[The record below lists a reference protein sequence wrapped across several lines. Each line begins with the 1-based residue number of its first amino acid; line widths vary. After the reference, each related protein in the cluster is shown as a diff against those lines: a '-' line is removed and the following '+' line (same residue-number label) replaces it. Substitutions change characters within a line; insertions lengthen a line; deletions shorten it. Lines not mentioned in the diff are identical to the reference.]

1 MIRTLLILATL
12 LSAPAGALAHGA
24 PPPAQAS
31 ASAAPRT
38 PVVAVTRHTGVI
50 NGQTIHYTATVAEH
64 FLLDEKGAP
73 AASIIT
79 IAYTRD
85 DVKDAAQRPVLFA
98 FNGGP
103 GASSSPLHMNA
114 LGPVRRVGETPGDRA
129 SGHLA
134 DNPYSPLD
142 AADLVFIDPVGTG
155 FARAFPGAD
164 TKRFYSITGDAAAV
178 KSVIAEWLKQNHR
191 EASPRYLVGESYGT
205 VRAPMI
211 LDVGPPM
218 KFDGVMLIAL
228 VGSAPGHEMPYVTS
242 LPTMAAGA
250 WFHNRIDHG
259 DRGVADV
266 YREAVEF
273 ARTEYVSA
281 LIQGSSL
288 PDAER
293 RRVAERM
300 SKLIGLPVDLILAK
314 NLRVT
319 DNDYMFN
326 LLKDK
331 GLRTGLLDVRVTA
344 PLEPGE
350 IGAID
355 DPSLGVAP
363 KRDKNAPAGPALTP
377 ESIGAVPSPAVGRY
391 LTEQLK
397 FPTTE
402 TYYGVN
408 FTVNSK
414 WNHEDH
420 PDAILRLA
428 KAMKADPHL
437 RLFWA
442 AGYYDLTTPAYEA
455 RYTLDQDGIPADRL
469 TAAYFAGP
477 HGVYAGDD
485 NLAAFDAAVRKF
497 VTDEARP

>member
-1 MIRTLLILATL
+1 MRTLLILTAL
-12 LSAPAGALAHGA
+12 LLAPASAYAQPA
-24 PPPAQAS
+24 PSAAPA
-31 ASAAPRT
+31 AAPRT
-38 PVVAVTRHTGVI
+38 PVVAVTRHVATL
-50 NGQTIHYTATVAEH
+50 NGQTVHYTATVAEH
-64 FLLDEKGAP
+64 FVADDKGAP
-73 AASIIT
+73 AASVIT

-85 DVKDAAQRPVLFA
+85 DVKDAAARPVLFA

-114 LGPVRRVGETPGDRA
+114 LGPVRRVGEVPGDRS

-164 TKRFYSITGDAAAV
+164 AKRWYSITGDAEAV

-211 LDVGPPM
+211 LDVAPAM
-218 KFDGVMLIAL
+218 KFDGVLLIAL
-228 VGSAPGHEMPYVTS
+228 VGSAPGHEMPYVAS
-242 LPTMAAGA
+242 LPTMATGA
-250 WFHNRIDHG
+250 WFHNRIDRNG
-259 DRGVADV
+259 RSVEDV
-266 YREAVEF
+266 YREAVTF
-273 ARTEYVSA
+273 ARTDYVSA

-293 RRVAERM
+293 RRVAEHM
-300 SKLIGLPVDLILAK
+300 SKLIGLPVDLIREK
-314 NLRVT
+314 NLRISE
-319 DNDYMFN
+319 NDYMFN
-326 LLKDK
+326 LLKDQ

-344 PLEPGE
+344 PLEPGQQ
-350 IGAID
+350 GAID
-355 DPSLGVAP
+355 DPALGVAP
-363 KRDKNAPAGPALTP
+363 KHAPGAAAGPP
-377 ESIGAVPSPAVGRY
+377 VSPMSIGAVPSPSVGAY
-391 LTEQLK
+391 LTDVLK
-397 FPTTE
+397 FPSTE

-408 FTVNSK
+408 FIVNSK
-414 WNHEDH
+414 WNYEDH
-420 PDAILRLA
+420 PDAILRMA
-428 KAMKADPHL
+428 KAMKADPNL

-455 RYTLDQDGIPADRL
+455 RYTLDQDGIPPDRL
-469 TAAYFAGP
+469 TAVYFAGP

-497 VTDEARP
+497 VTPAPTR